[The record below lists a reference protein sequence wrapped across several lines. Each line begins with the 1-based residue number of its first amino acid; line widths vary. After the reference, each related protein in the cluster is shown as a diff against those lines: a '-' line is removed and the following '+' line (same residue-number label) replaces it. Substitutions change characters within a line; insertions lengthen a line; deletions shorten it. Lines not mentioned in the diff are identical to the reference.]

1 MSRLAQRYWASLT
14 DANVESLD
22 QLIERGRRRDGPLWR
37 RYLASLLD
45 IQAAGPAPAEVEGR
59 VEPAAVE
66 RDPPT
71 STVYYTLDTTIE
83 TGSAVSVAR
92 KRGRAAAS
100 WAFAAVLCVIGTV
113 IGLSVR
119 HTAQESVTTP
129 IYIGTTPR
137 QSPPTQAREEDGGFA
152 WIPPKGWR
160 RDLKTGT
167 EVHYSSPD
175 GAQEI
180 VAKSSLARGDL
191 MKTWKTSERNAYQG
205 QGYKKIRLEEA
216 VFEGWPAVL
225 WEYTFT
231 LKGVLWHAV
240 LMGFDANGRAYQ
252 INTWYQPSI
261 ETQALKTYEA
271 VRSSFTLISSPPT
284 SSSSS
289 LTDPPSAPPTS
300 PAITSTP
307 PGN

>member
-45 IQAAGPAPAEVEGR
+45 IQAAGPAPAEVEGL
-59 VEPAAVE
+59 EEQAAVE
-66 RDPPT
+66 REPPT

-92 KRGRAAAS
+92 KRGRAAS
-100 WAFAAVLCVIGTV
+100 RWAFAAVLCVVGTV
-113 IGLSVR
+113 IGLSV
-119 HTAQESVTTP
+119 HHAAQESVTTP

-137 QSPPTQAREEDGGFA
+137 QSPPAQAREEAGEFA
-152 WIPPKGWR
+152 WVPPKGWQR
-160 RDLKTGT
+160 VVQSGS
-167 EVHYSSPD
+167 EVHYTSPGD
-175 GAQEI
+175 TQEI
-180 VAKSSLARGDL
+180 VAKVSNAHGDL
-191 MKTWKTSERNAYQG
+191 MKTWKASEKNARQG
-205 QGYKKIRLEEA
+205 QNYRKIRLEEA

-231 LKGVLWHAV
+231 IKGVSWHAV
-240 LMGFDANGRAYQ
+240 LMGFDANGRTYQ
-252 INTWYQPSI
+252 INTWYQPDI

-271 VRSSFTLISSPPT
+271 VRASFTLIASPPT
-284 SSSSS
+284 SSSSAI
-289 LTDPPSAPPTS
+289 TDSPPTS
-300 PAITSTP
+300 PAITSTR